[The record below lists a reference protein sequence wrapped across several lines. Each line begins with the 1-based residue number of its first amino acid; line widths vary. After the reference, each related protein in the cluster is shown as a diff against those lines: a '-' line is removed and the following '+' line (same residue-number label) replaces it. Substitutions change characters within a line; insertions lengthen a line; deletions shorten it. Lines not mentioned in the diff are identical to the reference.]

1 VENDVRR
8 NQLEGDRTDLI
19 WDGTGMDNDFA
30 RNECETSQPA
40 GLCG

>member
-1 VENDVRR
+1 MENDVRR

-30 RNECETSQPA
+30 RNERETSQPA